1 MNNNL
6 VKEIAATQLRTDLP
20 EFSTGD
26 EVKVYI
32 RIIENKKERVQV
44 FQGVVL
50 QRRGGNVSETF
61 TVRKVSSGI
70 GVEKTFPLHSP
81 SITKIELV
89 RRGKVRRNKIF
100 YLRERSGKS
109 ARIKEIVNAL
119 GGEKVD
125 LYQWS
130 ENPEELIANSLQ
142 PASVTKVLEIDVKN
156 KTSRVVVPDDH
167 LSLAIGKQ
175 GQNVRLAVQ
184 SCGWKI
190 DIMPTSEAF
199 EKGLIQI
206 LGL

>member
-6 VKEIAATQLRTDLP
+6 VKEVAATQLRQDLP

-61 TVRKVSSGI
+61 TVRKISSGV

-81 SITKIELV
+81 TITKIEVV

-109 ARIKEIVNAL
+109 ARIKEIV
-119 GGEKVD
+119 K
-125 LYQWS
+125 
-130 ENPEELIANSLQ
+130 
-142 PASVTKVLEIDVKN
+142 
-156 KTSRVVVPDDH
+156 
-167 LSLAIGKQ
+167 
-175 GQNVRLAVQ
+175 
-184 SCGWKI
+184 
-190 DIMPTSEAF
+190 
-199 EKGLIQI
+199 
-206 LGL
+206 

>member
-6 VKEIAATQLRTDLP
+6 VKEVAATQLRTDLP

-81 SITKIELV
+81 TITKIEVV
-89 RRGKVRRNKIF
+89 RKGKVRRNKIF

-109 ARIKEIVNAL
+109 ARIKEIV
-119 GGEKVD
+119 K
-125 LYQWS
+125 
-130 ENPEELIANSLQ
+130 
-142 PASVTKVLEIDVKN
+142 
-156 KTSRVVVPDDH
+156 
-167 LSLAIGKQ
+167 
-175 GQNVRLAVQ
+175 
-184 SCGWKI
+184 
-190 DIMPTSEAF
+190 
-199 EKGLIQI
+199 
-206 LGL
+206 